1 MTYPANSTGINAAHL
16 LQFIERIEKLETDK
30 RAIAED
36 IKDIYAEAKASGYD
50 PAIMRKVVSR
60 RSKDKAKLEE
70 EETILDLYMNA
81 IQLEMDLPL

>member
-1 MTYPANSTGINAAHL
+1 MTTQAGHNGINAAHL
-16 LQFIERIEKLETDK
+16 LSFIERIEKLEADK
-30 RAIAED
+30 RAIVED

-60 RSKDKAKLEE
+60 RAKDKAKLEE

>member
-1 MTYPANSTGINAAHL
+1 MSAHGHNGINAAHL
-16 LQFIERIEKLETDK
+16 LSFIERIEKLETDK
-30 RAIAED
+30 RAIVED
-36 IKDIYAEAKASGYD
+36 IKDIYGEAKGSGYD

-60 RSKDKAKLEE
+60 RAKDKAKLEE

>member
-1 MTYPANSTGINAAHL
+1 MNAQAGHNGINAAHL
-16 LQFIERIEKLETDK
+16 LSFIARIEKLEADK

-50 PAIMRKVVSR
+50 PSIMRKVVSR
-60 RSKDKAKLEE
+60 RAKDKAKLEE